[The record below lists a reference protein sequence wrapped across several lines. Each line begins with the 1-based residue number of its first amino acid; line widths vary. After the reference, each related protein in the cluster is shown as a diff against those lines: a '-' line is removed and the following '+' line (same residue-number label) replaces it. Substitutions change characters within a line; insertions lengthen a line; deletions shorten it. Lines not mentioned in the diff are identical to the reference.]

1 MAIDGR
7 SVAERSES
15 TREFLMIALPSPQTL
30 DGKVVTLEERQH
42 AQRLYPDLVSA
53 PPVDTNFVTP
63 IAPTS
68 PAAAAKPAPA
78 TPSKPKVTH
87 SELSALF
94 SSDSAT
100 LNPAGASGTRDYA
113 QQWGSAHCAA

>member
-1 MAIDGR
+1 MPVVGR
-7 SVAERSES
+7 MGSLADQTSRAS
-15 TREFLMIALPSPQTL
+15 LIALPLQTL

-78 TPSKPKVTH
+78 TPAKPKITH
-87 SELSALF
+87 SELSAMF
-94 SSDSAT
+94 SSDSAS
-100 LNPAGASGTRDYA
+100 LNPAGASGTA
-113 QQWGSAHCAA
+113 LCP